1 MGDQH
6 WLMYV
11 VSGIIVF
18 AVLKDNIK
26 ASYQKRGAK
35 GPVIGISLII
45 LGFLSAATA
54 FQWGGFMLFLALGI
68 LSSVWWLPGFLDKL
82 FPDDVE
88 REKRLRAENP
98 DWDR

>member
-18 AVLKDNIK
+18 SVLKDNIK

-35 GPVIGISLII
+35 GPIIGIGLIV
-45 LGFLSAATA
+45 LGFLSAAKA
-54 FQWGGFMLFLALGI
+54 FQWGGFMLVLALVI
-68 LSSVWWLPGFLDKL
+68 LSTVWWLPGFLDRL

-98 DWDR
+98 NWGR